1 MKLNP
6 RCGTGVAW
14 DNFDRFVET
23 ITGKET
29 LHDTVGIT
37 YQTITEEE
45 PTDQEPGDDE
55 NLSSEEE
62 TCFTREVTE
71 AIHETLDKKKRRRA
85 YQSRSLDII
94 PYRKKLKLRTSDFLS
109 NDNPKRLKFEN
120 TFASMN
126 NWKIDILWM
135 LNYVLNLH
143 SLIPLWPGWNSTLIE
158 PLQCTQKVRNL
169 PQINQSTT
177 NHLVVSE
184 TLHRSLQIAQEAKEN
199 SIVGTYDLAITKI
212 VMQIQK

>member
-45 PTDQEPGDDE
+45 PIDQEPGNDE

-62 TCFTREVTE
+62 NCFTREVTE
-71 AIHETLDKKKRRRA
+71 AIHETLHKKKKHRP
-85 YQSRSLDII
+85 YESRSLDII

-109 NDNPKRLKFEN
+109 NDNPKRINLK
-120 TFASMN
+120 
-126 NWKIDILWM
+126 
-135 LNYVLNLH
+135 
-143 SLIPLWPGWNSTLIE
+143 TL
-158 PLQCTQKVRNL
+158 P
-169 PQINQSTT
+169 
-177 NHLVVSE
+177 
-184 TLHRSLQIAQEAKEN
+184 
-199 SIVGTYDLAITKI
+199 Y
-212 VMQIQK
+212 